1 MLEAVVVCNTSP
13 LLYLYQVQQ
22 LELLAKLYG
31 RVLVPPAV
39 RAELRA
45 GAEKGAVVPDLDR
58 STWIEV
64 QPLRDS
70 TLLPAVVDL
79 GAGEA
84 EAIALALFYPG
95 SLLIL
100 DDDVGR
106 KIARVSG
113 LRYTGTLGV
122 LVKAK
127 QSGLLSQVAP
137 IVEALQ
143 QTNMW
148 LGRELIHMVLKEA
161 GEL

>member
-1 MLEAVVVCNTSP
+1 MSC
-13 LLYLYQVQQ
+13 
-22 LELLAKLYG
+22 G
-31 RVLVPPAV
+31 LVPS
-39 RAELRA
+39 
-45 GAEKGAVVPDLDR
+45 VVPSFRIDGLP
-58 STWIEV
+58 WIEV

-84 EAIALALFYPG
+84 EAIALALSYPG

-100 DDDVGR
+100 DDDLGR
-106 KIARVSG
+106 KIARIGG

-127 QSGLLSQVAP
+127 QSGFKPQVAP
-137 IVEALQ
+137 VVEALQ

-148 LGRELIHMVLKEA
+148 LGRELIRMVLREA